1 MTIRQL
7 FHGQIDR
14 RIEEVI
20 KVDQTDKQ
28 IIRDEISEYVPTD
41 SIKRHYT
48 QIFERYYETPNHPH
62 EGIAV
67 WVSGFF
73 GSGKSS
79 FAKLLGL
86 ALENQDILG
95 TGAAEQIGQKLADQK
110 IQVVLKNISEHIPTT
125 SVIFDVSTDRGI
137 RSGNQTLTEIMYK
150 LFLRELG
157 YARDLDLAELEITLE
172 ETGQLDAFKAAYQ
185 KEFDKEWDRDK
196 ERPAFA
202 LSAASAVMN
211 SLDKKRFPT
220 PDTWLQAAKERADI
234 TPGLL
239 AERCKL
245 LMDRRRPGQ
254 TLAFVVD
261 EVGQFVARD
270 VQKML
275 DLQAIVQNLGRVG
288 RGKMW
293 VVVTSQEKLTEL
305 VSGIGDRRVELARL
319 MDRFPQELQ
328 VHLEPSDISEVTSKR
343 VLAKNAAGEATLRN
357 LFDANRARLT
367 EQTRISADIKLPD
380 LSAERFI
387 NLYPLLPYQID
398 LIIQIVSGLR
408 TQGGA
413 SAHVGGANRT
423 IIKIAQ
429 QLLINPATN
438 IADRPLGTLATI
450 DQIYDLVSGNI
461 SSEIRGKIQDIATK
475 VAHPMAQ
482 KVAKAICLLQFV
494 KSVHRTAEN
503 IAASLHPSVDSDSVL
518 PTVKDAIVELLKGHY
533 IRQGDDGF
541 RIPTP
546 AEDDWERL
554 RAQFSPQPADES
566 RILGDTIKDLWDT
579 QPSHSLASTKLFKGG
594 LFFNARKLVEGDI
607 DFYVT
612 LAEEGADF
620 TSQETEMRARSQTDT
635 KGVFWVGATN
645 NAIGQ
650 KVREVYRSREI
661 LSKKERGAQTQE
673 EGRLVA
679 EEKKRLR
686 AATDELRLLA
696 KSTLLSGSVFF
707 RGNDRSPGAGDTE
720 IKPAA
725 EAILATVLPDVF
737 HRFNKG
743 AAKVKAADLTA
754 LLTMENL
761 RGLPQVFT
769 DLSLTKTQGTQTAFE
784 TGSGP
789 LFEILG
795 KIQSRTT
802 YGETA
807 NGRYL
812 TDEFEKEPFGWD
824 FDVVRLFIGCLLRAG
839 LIEATSQGQTIDSA
853 LSLEARNTFGNNN
866 FFRAASFRPKQSGL
880 TFADWAQAAEDYKTV
895 FGKEVSE
902 IEQGVVA
909 GAIREGVSEVEGD
922 LQNIH
927 TTMVT
932 HQFPGASVLKECLDQ
947 IHAIRRGNDE
957 QTITG
962 FRATYTQIKE
972 GIQRAND
979 LRQALTE
986 PHILDW
992 KRAQTAIR
1000 SAWPFL
1006 QDEADIEEST
1016 KDAFTLLDDV
1026 MRKETFF
1033 REFPAI
1039 DQNARKIEED
1049 YRARHQSAA
1058 DSRLTAYTDAIA
1070 QVKGH
1075 TSWPQLTAEQQQ
1087 EVVSPLESFAQPAP
1101 ETAPIPQLRA
1111 DTDACDGRLKKAIE
1125 AMMRIVDGH
1134 RLVRIPVSEFFQTGI
1149 ENEEQ
1154 LDSALGAL
1162 RERIVHQIGQGKKV
1176 LIQ

>member
-1 MTIRQL
+1 MQIREL
-7 FHGQIDR
+7 FSGKIDR

-20 KVDQTDKQ
+20 KVDQTKEEV
-28 IIRDEISEYVPTD
+28 IHGEIDEYVPTD
-41 SIKRHYT
+41 SIKHQYT
-48 QIFERYYETPNHPH
+48 GILERYSETPNKPH
-62 EGIAV
+62 EGIGI
-67 WVSGFF
+67 WISGFF

-86 ALENQDILG
+86 ALENREIAG
-95 TGAAEQIGQKLADQK
+95 VGAGRRIADQLADPK
-110 IQVVLKNISEHIPTT
+110 IKVLLESISEHIPTT
-125 SVIFDVSTDRGI
+125 SVIFDVSTNRGI
-137 RSGNQTLTEIMYK
+137 VGNQSLTSILYRM
-150 LFLRELG
+150 FVQELG
-157 YARDLDLAELEITLE
+157 YAKDLDLARLEMDLE
-172 ETGQLDAFKAAYQ
+172 EDGRLDEFREAYR
-185 KEFDKEWDRDK
+185 KEFNEDWEREKQ
-196 ERPAFA
+196 RPAFA
-202 LSAASAVMN
+202 LSRASTIMHR
-211 SLDKKRFPT
+211 LDPKTFST
-220 PDTWLQAAKERADI
+220 SETWLLAAKDRDDV
-234 TPGLL
+234 TPKIF
-239 AERCKL
+239 AERCKS
-245 LMDRRRPGQ
+245 LMNRRRPKQ
-254 TLAFVVD
+254 NLVFVVD
-261 EVGQFVARD
+261 EVGQFVAND
-270 VQKML
+270 SQKMHA
-275 DLQAIVQNLGRVG
+275 LQSIVESLGLVG
-288 RGKMW
+288 RGQMW
-293 VVVTSQEKLTEL
+293 LAVTSQEKLTEI
-305 VSGIGDRRVELARL
+305 VSGLDSRRIELPKL
-319 MDRFPQELQ
+319 MDRFPLQ

-343 VLAKNAAGEATLRN
+343 VLAKNAAGQSALRD
-357 LFDANRARLT
+357 LFEENRARLT
-367 EQTRISADIKLPD
+367 EQTRISAAIKLPE

-438 IADRPLGTLATI
+438 LADRPLRALATI

-475 VAHPMAQ
+475 VAHPMAP

-518 PTVKDAIVELLKGHY
+518 PTVKDAIGELLKGHY

-554 RAQFSPQPADES
+554 RAQFSPQPADEN
-566 RILGDTIKDLWDT
+566 RILGDTIKDLWDP
-579 QPSHSLASTKLFKGG
+579 QPSHSLASAKLFKGG
-594 LFFNARKLVEGDI
+594 LFFNARQLVQGDI

-612 LAEEGADF
+612 LAAEGMDF
-620 TSQETEMRARSQTDT
+620 TSQETEIRGRSQTDT
-635 KGVFWVGATN
+635 KAVFWVVANN

-650 KVREVYRSREI
+650 KVCEVYRSREI

-686 AATDELRLLA
+686 TTTDELRLLVKA
-696 KSTLLSGSVFF
+696 ALLSGSVFF

-725 EAILATVLPDVF
+725 EAILSSVLPDVF
-737 HRFNKG
+737 HRFSEG

-761 RGLPQVFT
+761 RGLPQAFA

-784 TGSGP
+784 TASGP

-812 TDEFEKEPFGWD
+812 TEEFAKEPFGWD

-853 LSLEARNTFGNNN
+853 LSQEAQNTFGNNN
-866 FFRAASFRPKQSGL
+866 HFRSASFRPKQSGL
-880 TFADWAQAAEDYKTV
+880 TFVDWAQAAEDYKTV

-909 GAIREGVSEVEGD
+909 GAIREAVSEVEGD
-922 LQNIH
+922 LQSVH

-932 HQFPGASVLKECLDQ
+932 HQLPGASVLKDCLDQ
-947 IHAIRRGNDE
+947 IQAIRRGNHE
-957 QTITG
+957 QTIIG

-972 GIQRAND
+972 AIQRTND
-979 LRQALTE
+979 LRLALTE
-986 PHILDW
+986 PHLLDW
-992 KRAQTAIR
+992 SRAQKAVR

-1006 QDEADIEEST
+1006 QGESDLEDST
-1016 KDAFTLLDDV
+1016 KEAFALLDDV

-1049 YRARHQSAA
+1049 YLARYNVAA
-1058 DSRLTAYTDAIA
+1058 SSRIAAYTDAIS

-1075 TSWPQLTAEQQQ
+1075 VSWPQLATEQQQ
-1087 EVVSPLESFAQPAP
+1087 EVIMPLEAFAQPAA

-1111 DTDACDGRLKKAIE
+1111 DTDACDGRLKKAVE
-1125 AMMRIVDGH
+1125 AMMRIVDGN
-1134 RLVRIPVSEFFQTGI
+1134 RLVRIPASEFFQTGI

-1154 LDSALGAL
+1154 LDMALGAL